1 MRFIGGILATLAVG
15 SSLAEAFC
23 HSSISCALGGNDVCN
38 NVCVRQ
44 GNPNGGRCLP
54 RDGCPGDDICACY
67 PKSKRSDEVIDG
79 DATLHE
85 ILKEYGVEGDT
96 PKAIKE
102 SLNSRSEVEKRSICC
117 SFPNPWGG
125 LCCEDHCSYIGK
137 AGGQCSDKSVCTC
150 N

>member
-1 MRFIGGILATLAVG
+1 MRFFGGIIG
-15 SSLAEAFC
+15 SFIVCSSVASAFC
-23 HSSISCALGGNDVCN
+23 HSSISCAVGGDKVCN

-67 PKSKRSDEVIDG
+67 PQSKRSDEVIDG
-79 DATLHE
+79 DDALRKV
-85 ILKEYGVEGDT
+85 LDDYQVLGDFENI
-96 PKAIKE
+96 KA
-102 SLNSRSEVEKRSICC
+102 RDDVEKRSICC
-117 SFPNPWGG
+117 NFPQPFGG

-137 AGGQCSDKSVCTC
+137 PGGQCSSEGVCKC